1 MSEYGHTAIIAIKK
15 CLQQQTNTKL
25 IRLERVKL
33 QKDQV
38 ESGLA

>member
-1 MSEYGHTAIIAIKK
+1 MSNHR
-15 CLQQQTNTKL
+15 QQQTNTKL